1 MNITY
6 LKHSGFSVE
15 LEKTI
20 LIFDYYTGGSH
31 KHHFSIQDFPE
42 DKKIFVFVSH
52 AHSDH
57 FDPLILNW
65 AERVHYIVGFDVC
78 FPSDLIETLKK
89 ENRFLQTNANQT
101 YTFQNLKITTL
112 LSNDEGVAFCVVCEG
127 KTIYHS
133 GDLNWW
139 HWNGES
145 EAFNQDIK
153 ASYQKEIQS
162 LKKQG
167 FQDVDVA
174 FLPVDLRLADKCFL
188 GSQYFLKEIRA
199 KNIFPMHFWGDYS
212 ACDKL
217 KNHLPFE
224 NIYLIKQP
232 NESFKIK

>member
-6 LKHSGFSVE
+6 LKHSGFSIE
-15 LEKTI
+15 LEQTI
-20 LIFDYYTGGSH
+20 LIFDYYTGSSC
-31 KHHFSIQDFPE
+31 KHHFSITDYPD
-42 DKKIFVFVSH
+42 DKEIFVFVSH
-52 AHSDH
+52 THSDH

-65 AERVHYIVGFDVC
+65 AERVHYIISFDVH
-78 FPSDLIETLKK
+78 FSSDLTNKLQE

-101 YTFQNLKITTL
+101 YHYKNLQITTL

-145 EAFNQDIK
+145 DAFNQGIK

-162 LKKQG
+162 LKNQG

-188 GSQYFLKEIRA
+188 GSQYFLEEIGA
-199 KNIFPMHFWGDYS
+199 KHIFPMHFWGDYS
-212 ACDKL
+212 ACEKL
-217 KNHLPFE
+217 KHHMTNQ
-224 NIYLIKQP
+224 NIYIINKP
-232 NESFKIK
+232 NESFEIK